1 MASYSTPPVIPLGT
15 FGASTASA
23 SICSSVQNR
32 LLAWQNTL
40 PCVRRVVSIISR
52 RGARTLN
59 KSQRKRLGGGLTRN
73 SRGRNRQ
80 SL

>member
-23 SICSSVQNR
+23 SICSSVQNK

-40 PCVRRVVSIISR
+40 QRAAFTCVSSTP
-52 RGARTLN
+52 GTGEELN
-59 KSQRKRLGGGLTRN
+59 KSQKGGTR
-73 SRGRNRQ
+73 GGAAHQ
-80 SL
+80 K